1 MKKYGVCGILCLC
14 LVAAVV
20 IAGCVGTPPAENK
33 TLIVGIGENFP
44 PYGYPEENGTYTG
57 FDVESM
63 RWIADRNGLDVSFK
77 PLPWQDIVKNVAD
90 GTVDIVYCGLTI
102 TPERA
107 EIVDFSNSYMT
118 VNTAIAVRPDSS
130 FTEKDV
136 LSGNVSIATQSGG
149 TSHLWIEK
157 NLNETGIL
165 AAGNLRPQPTIEDAF
180 SMLAAGT
187 CDAVIYDDITVN
199 AYVAKGVAKKIGT
212 IETNEQ
218 YGVAVRKGD
227 TATMQLINNGIV
239 DLKASP
245 AWQELLGKYAI
256 TLS

>member
-14 LVAAVV
+14 LVATVV
-20 IAGCVGTPPAENK
+20 IAGCIGTPPAENK

-180 SMLAAGT
+180 GMLAAGT
-187 CDAVIYDDITVN
+187 CDAVIYDDVTVN

-227 TATMQLINNGIV
+227 TATMQLINNGIA
-239 DLKASP
+239 DLKVSP